1 MGHDASLFERPDEY
15 RPERWL
21 RGDADDSGERDA
33 VLQAVASL
41 TWGHG
46 ARMCIGHATP
56 VTTILRI
63 E

>member
-21 RGDADDSGERDA
+21 RGGADDDERDA

-56 VTTILRI
+56 IARQPF
-63 E
+63 